1 MMEFFCD
8 TCHTRKRVGE
18 NWILGFSSE
27 TSGAQP
33 GSREVSVLASWA
45 GAKAVH
51 PLAVHF
57 CSERCKEKYMTWLF
71 SYQIAS

>member
-1 MMEFFCD
+1 MMEFFCE

-18 NWILGFSSE
+18 NWILGFASE
-27 TSGAQP
+27 ASGAQP
-33 GSREVSVLASWA
+33 GGREISILPSWA
-45 GAKAVH
+45 DARAVH
-51 PLAVHF
+51 PSAVHF

>member
-18 NWILGFSSE
+18 NWILGFAAKAAC
-27 TSGAQP
+27 AQP
-33 GSREVSVLASWA
+33 GNREISILPTWA
-45 GAKAVH
+45 DARAVH

-57 CSERCKEKYMTWLF
+57 CSERCQEKYVTWLF
-71 SYQIAS
+71 QYQLAS

>member
-18 NWILGFSSE
+18 EWILGFAAE
-27 TSGAQP
+27 TAGTN
-33 GSREVSVLASWA
+33 GERGEVSTLPNWSDARA
-45 GAKAVH
+45 TR

>member
-8 TCHTRKRVGE
+8 TCHARKRVGE
-18 NWILGFSSE
+18 SWILGFAAE

-33 GSREVSVLASWA
+33 DSREISTLPCWTE
-45 GAKAVH
+45 AKAVH